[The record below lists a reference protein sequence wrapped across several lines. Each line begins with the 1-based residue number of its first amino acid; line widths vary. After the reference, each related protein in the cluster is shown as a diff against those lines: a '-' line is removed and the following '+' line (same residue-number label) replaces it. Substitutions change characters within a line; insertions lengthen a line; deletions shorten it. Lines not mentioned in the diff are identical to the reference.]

1 MAKDITKLVAKIE
14 QKQEVKEEVAN
25 FDSELAL
32 LKQAVSK
39 LIECTNK
46 VEHASND
53 TDELVK
59 AMNAAKDS
67 LDNAV
72 TGICNAIVQAQ
83 QTPLKVEMTDES
95 KNVMEDGRK
104 NMLKREAELFAN
116 HERAIG
122 KSIKTMETKFK
133 NIVDDFKGVWIDKK
147 TFNRYFWGFIGMVE
161 LTIISV
167 VCVICYW
174 ARFGP
179 PWK

>member
-46 VEHASND
+46 VEHAGND

-104 NMLKREAELFAN
+104 KMLQREAELFAN

-122 KSIKTMETKFK
+122 KSIKTLETKFK
-133 NIVDDFKGVWIDKK
+133 DVVDGFKGVWVDKK
-147 TFNRYFWGFIGMVE
+147 TFNIYYWLFFGIMELAICSTTMLIYYMIKFGM
-161 LTIISV
+161 
-167 VCVICYW
+167 
-174 ARFGP
+174 P
-179 PWK
+179 